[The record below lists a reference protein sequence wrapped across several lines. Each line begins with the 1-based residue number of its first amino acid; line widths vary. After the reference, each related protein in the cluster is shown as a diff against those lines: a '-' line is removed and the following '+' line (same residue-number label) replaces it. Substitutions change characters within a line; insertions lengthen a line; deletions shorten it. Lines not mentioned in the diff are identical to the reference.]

1 MTPVRLDD
9 RLGPF
14 ERTILP
20 PKRVDV
26 RDLADARQRSL
37 DEVERLARA
46 QGVAPADDPEAVMRE
61 LDRALEAVSATRHRA
76 RPPRQ

>member
-9 RLGPF
+9 HLGRI
-14 ERTILP
+14 ERAILP

-26 RDLADARQRSL
+26 RHLADARQRLL

-46 QGVAPADDPEAVMRE
+46 QGVAPADDPQAVMRE

-76 RPPRQ
+76 RPPRP